1 MKKGREMRINVPP
14 SSEHPA
20 VFLRQLERSDA
31 NDWYTY
37 LTLPEVFEHTSWD
50 LHSIEDLLPMFD
62 AFDSTSVDSVRR
74 LAIVDNHSQQLVGT
88 IGFHSLS
95 NANQTSEIAYD
106 IAPSHW
112 GKGIASAVCDAVTRW
127 SFSAYGF
134 VRVQA
139 TVLHTNAR
147 SENVLRRCHFQHE
160 GLLRSYRM
168 VRGTPRDFLLYSRL
182 STEQR

>member
-1 MKKGREMRINVPP
+1 
-14 SSEHPA
+14 
-20 VFLRQLERSDA
+20 
-31 NDWYTY
+31 
-37 LTLPEVFEHTSWD
+37 
-50 LHSIEDLLPMFD
+50 MFD
-62 AFDSTSVDSVRR
+62 AFDSTSADSVRR
-74 LAIVDNHSQQLVGT
+74 LAIVDNQSQQLVGT
-88 IGFHSLS
+88 IGFHTVSS
-95 NANQTSEIAYD
+95 ANQTAEIAYD

-112 GKGIASAVCDAVTRW
+112 GKGVASAVCDAVTRW

-147 SENVLRRCHFQHE
+147 SENVLRRCHFQRE

-168 VRGTPRDFLLYSRL
+168 VRGTPGDFMLYSRL